1 MSKTQRIAGLKPGL
15 VATMRSPSR
24 QAQTAM
30 DRLGSIKHRYDRVI
44 WSRDPQDL
52 PAVKRIPLRLA
63 RIVVALIGDF
73 RDGEITLRAMSLVYT
88 TLVSLVPLLA
98 LAFSLLKAFGADNA
112 LRPTLARFL
121 APLGPG
127 SGAIVDKIVDFVANV
142 QVGVL
147 GAIGVVAL
155 IYSVLSLIQ
164 KVEAGC
170 NFIWRVREPRS
181 LGRRITEYI
190 SVLVVGPLV
199 ILAAASL
206 TASVSKN
213 ETVVYLSQF
222 EGVGMFLY
230 GVGRLLPYVLY
241 SAAFTALFKLIPNT
255 RVHLSA
261 ALGGGIFAGVLWQ
274 TASTGFALFA
284 KNAGNVNAIYSSFAI
299 IILLL
304 IWLYVSWMIL
314 LLGCRVAFWIQH
326 PERLM
331 PGEYPPRLGSREA
344 ERLVLR
350 IAVEVARRFAA
361 GEPATDISDLS
372 AQLRTAPDH
381 VHRAVE
387 RLVVADVLI
396 EAERRASTHALVP
409 ARDIGRIR
417 VADILA
423 IVTAGDASARLAA
436 PRQAPG
442 QALDVLLARAE
453 SARAATI
460 GDTTL
465 RDLVDSTEQSVEKTK
480 PSGLSTG
487 QKM

>member
-1 MSKTQRIAGLKPGL
+1 MASFGAIKQGYERIVWA
-15 VATMRSPSR
+15 
-24 QAQTAM
+24 
-30 DRLGSIKHRYDRVI
+30 
-44 WSRDPQDL
+44 RDPEDL
-52 PAVKRIPLRLA
+52 ALYKRVPLRAA
-63 RIVVALIGDF
+63 RVVIALIGDF
-73 RDGEITLRAMSLVYT
+73 RDGDITLRAMSLVYT

-121 APLGPG
+121 APLGSG
-127 SGAIVDKIVDFVANV
+127 STAIVDKIVDFVSNV

-170 NFIWRVREPRS
+170 NFIWRVRQPRP

-213 ETVVYLSQF
+213 STVVYLSQF
-222 EGVGMFLY
+222 QGFGMALY
-230 GVGRLLPYVLY
+230 AAGRVLPYVLY
-241 SAAFTALFKLIPNT
+241 SIAFTALFKFIPNT
-255 RVHLSA
+255 RVNFLP

-274 TASTGFALFA
+274 TASTGFAVFA
-284 KNAGNVNAIYSSFAI
+284 SNAGNVNAIYSSFAI
-299 IILLL
+299 LILLL
-304 IWLYVSWMIL
+304 IWLYVSWMIV

-331 PGEYPPRLGSREA
+331 PGDYPPRLGSREA

-350 IAVEVARRFAA
+350 IAVEIARRFWL
-361 GEPATDISDLS
+361 GEPATDVAHLS
-372 AQLRTAPDH
+372 QQLHAAPDH

-387 RLVVADVLI
+387 RLVIADVLI
-396 EAERRASTHALVP
+396 ETEQGSATHALIP
-409 ARDIGRIR
+409 KRDIGRIR
-417 VADILA
+417 VADIVA
-423 IVTAGDASARLAA
+423 VVADGDATARIATPTHAPGVAVDELLIRVASARQRVVA
-436 PRQAPG
+436 
-442 QALDVLLARAE
+442 
-453 SARAATI
+453 
-460 GDTTL
+460 DTTL
-465 RDLVDSTEQSVEKTK
+465 RDLVE
-480 PSGLSTG
+480 STG
-487 QKM
+487 QFEEKVPDTSLSTALKT